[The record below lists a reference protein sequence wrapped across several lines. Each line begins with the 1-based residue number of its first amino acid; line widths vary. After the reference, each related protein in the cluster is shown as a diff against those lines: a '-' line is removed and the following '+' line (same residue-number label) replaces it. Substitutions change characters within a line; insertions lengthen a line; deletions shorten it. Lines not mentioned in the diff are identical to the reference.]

1 MLPTFVIGLREG
13 IEAAL
18 IVGIIAAYLRQ
29 RGRQDALRWVWLGV
43 GLAASLCLLIGILL
57 NLLERTLPQKE
68 QEGLETIIAVVA
80 IAFITYMIL
89 WMRRHSRGIK
99 HTLEEDASSAL
110 ARNTV
115 TAFIAMSFFAVLRE
129 GFETA
134 VFVLAVFQS
143 ANDPAAAGAGV
154 ILGLVVSAILG
165 YLLYRGGVRI
175 NLNRFFKVTGVV
187 LVIVA
192 AGLASS
198 ALHTAHEAGWF
209 NAVQTQA
216 LDLTWLVKPGT
227 IRYALLSG
235 MLGLQPRP
243 TIGEVLIW
251 LIYAIPLT
259 LYVVWPAPKRQGSGS
274 SGGSGKHKAVA
285 TSVSAVICILMLAGC
300 GKGTEAESTGS
311 GSAQTVAVS
320 LTSAGCQP
328 SDLTIHAGPT
338 KFNVTNQDAAAV
350 TEFEVLD
357 GSKILGEVENITPGL
372 SGSFSLNIKAG
383 EYTLACPNGTSA
395 AKGKLTVTSGGAA
408 ATEPDSNPVADTAVD
423 TYRTYLEEQ
432 TDELITATTAFVNAV
447 KAGNIEQ
454 AKQLYA
460 PARAPYERVEPVA
473 ESFGDLDPE
482 IDAREGDVPAEEWT
496 GFHRIEKALWQD
508 NSLDGMAPIA
518 DKLLTDVKDLH
529 EKVESV
535 EIDPS
540 QIANGSVELLNE
552 ISHSK
557 ITGEEERYSHTDL
570 DDFQANVDGS
580 KAAFEAVKPILSE
593 QDADL
598 AAQIATRFDDVN
610 TALDPYRDG
619 DSFVSYSQLTDDD
632 TRKLSQSI
640 DALAEPLSQVAEQV
654 VVAGQ

>member
-1 MLPTFVIGLREG
+1 
-13 IEAAL
+13 
-18 IVGIIAAYLRQ
+18 
-29 RGRQDALRWVWLGV
+29 
-43 GLAASLCLLIGILL
+43 
-57 NLLERTLPQKE
+57 
-68 QEGLETIIAVVA
+68 
-80 IAFITYMIL
+80 
-89 WMRRHSRGIK
+89 MRRHSRGIK
-99 HTLEEDASSAL
+99 HALEHDASSAL

-143 ANDPAAAGAGV
+143 ANDTTTAGVGV
-154 ILGLVVSAILG
+154 ILGLVVAAVLG

-209 NAVQTQA
+209 NALQTQA
-216 LDLTWLVKPGT
+216 LDLTWLVDPGSV
-227 IRYALLSG
+227 RSALLSG
-235 MLGLQPRP
+235 MLGLQARP

-259 LYVVWPAPKRQGSGS
+259 AYVVWPASKRQGSGS
-274 SGGSGKHKAVA
+274 SGGSGKRKAIA
-285 TSVSAVICILMLAGC
+285 TSVSAVICVLLLAGC
-300 GKGTEAESTGS
+300 GKGTDAESTAT
-311 GSAQTVAVS
+311 GSAQTVAIS

-357 GSKILGEVENITPGL
+357 GSKILGEVENLTPGL

-383 EYTLACPNGTSA
+383 EYTTACPNGKTA
-395 AKGKLTVTSGGAA
+395 AKGKLTVTDNASTAGNDANPTAA
-408 ATEPDSNPVADTAVD
+408 AAVA
-423 TYRTYLEEQ
+423 TYRTYLEQQTEQ
-432 TDELITATTAFVNAV
+432 LVTATTAFVNAI
-447 KAGNIEQ
+447 KAGNIDE

-460 PARAPYERVEPVA
+460 QTRAPYERVEPVA
-473 ESFGDLDPE
+473 ESFGDLDPA
-482 IDAREGDVPAEEWT
+482 IDAREGDVPDNEWT

-508 NSLDGMAPIA
+508 NSLDGMTPVA
-518 DKLLTDVKDLH
+518 DQLLADVTTLANNVKLVA
-529 EKVESV
+529 
-535 EIDPS
+535 IDPA
-540 QIANGSVELLNE
+540 QIANGAVELLNE
-552 ISHSK
+552 ISASK

-570 DDFQANVDGS
+570 LDFQANVDGS
-580 KAAFEAVKPILSE
+580 KAAFETVKPILSQ

-598 AAQIATRFDDVN
+598 AEQIATRFDDVN
-610 TALDPYRDG
+610 KSLDPYRDG
-619 DSFVSYSQLTDDD
+619 EGFVSYSQLTDND
-632 TRKLSQSI
+632 TRRLCQSN
-640 DALAEPLSQVAEQV
+640 DALAEPLSRVAEQV

>member
-29 RGRQDALRWVWLGV
+29 RGREDALRWVWLGV
-43 GLAASLCLLIGILL
+43 GLAASLCLFIGILL
-57 NLLERTLPQKE
+57 NLLERSLPQKE
-68 QEGLETIIAVVA
+68 QEGLETIISVVA

-99 HTLEEDASSAL
+99 HALEHDASSAL

-143 ANDPAAAGAGV
+143 ANDTTTAGVGV
-154 ILGLVVSAILG
+154 ILGLVVAAVLG

-209 NAVQTQA
+209 NALQTQA
-216 LDLTWLVKPGT
+216 LDLTWLVDPGSV
-227 IRYALLSG
+227 RSALLSG
-235 MLGLQPRP
+235 MLGLQARP

-259 LYVVWPAPKRQGSGS
+259 AYVVWPAPKRQGSGS
-274 SGGSGKHKAVA
+274 SGGSGKRKAIA
-285 TSVSAVICILMLAGC
+285 TSVSAVICVLLLAGC
-300 GKGTEAESTGS
+300 GKGTDAESTAT
-311 GSAQTVAVS
+311 GSAQTVAIS

-357 GSKILGEVENITPGL
+357 GSKILGEVENLTPGL

-383 EYTLACPNGTSA
+383 EYTTACPNGKTA
-395 AKGKLTVTSGGAA
+395 AKGKLTVTDNASTAGNDANPTAA
-408 ATEPDSNPVADTAVD
+408 AAVA
-423 TYRTYLEEQ
+423 TYRTYLEQQTEQ
-432 TDELITATTAFVNAV
+432 LVTATTAFVNAI
-447 KAGNIEQ
+447 KAGNIDE

-460 PARAPYERVEPVA
+460 QTRAPYERVEPVA
-473 ESFGDLDPE
+473 ESFGDLDPA
-482 IDAREGDVPAEEWT
+482 IDAREGDVPDNEWS

-508 NSLDGMAPIA
+508 NSLDGMAPVA
-518 DKLLTDVKDLH
+518 DQLLADVTTLANNVKLVA
-529 EKVESV
+529 
-535 EIDPS
+535 IDPA
-540 QIANGSVELLNE
+540 QIANGAVELLNE
-552 ISHSK
+552 VSASK
-557 ITGEEERYSHTDL
+557 ITGEEERYSHIDL
-570 DDFQANVDGS
+570 LDFQANVDGS
-580 KAAFEAVKPILSE
+580 RAAFEAVEPILSE

-598 AAQIATRFDDVN
+598 ANEITTRFDDVN
-610 TALDPYRDG
+610 KALDPYRDG
-619 DSFVSYSQLTDDD
+619 DGFVSYSQLTDND

-640 DALAEPLSQVAEQV
+640 DALAEPLSQVAEQI